1 MSSRSYW
8 TMGTIL
14 ATMLV
19 VMAAASCAP
28 GSAQSSSPATHSSAS
43 RGQGNIAQPKVSP
56 ASNDVEDFSALLIS
70 IDGNGELLLSDS
82 AGRKLG
88 YDPEKQKSFQEIPG
102 GVYDSADDI
111 DDDDDSAPATSANGG
126 NSAQP
131 ASSSS
136 GLKRIEVPEAKAGEY
151 VLKVSSDTAGKY
163 SLNIASLNK
172 QGKQSTVEFKDLP
185 VQKGAAQ
192 FYRVAISN
200 DSRQPLQVTRIEGK
214 NKKKQ

>member
-1 MSSRSYW
+1 MSSRLYW
-8 TMGTIL
+8 TTGAIL
-14 ATMLV
+14 AIILA
-19 VMAAASCAP
+19 VMSAASCAP

-43 RGQGNIAQPKVSP
+43 REKGAISQPKVNP
-56 ASNDVEDFSALLIS
+56 ASSDAEDFSALLIS

-88 YDPEKQKSFQEIPG
+88 YDAEKQKNFQEIPG

-111 DDDDDSAPATSANGG
+111 DDDDSATQAPSANGG
-126 NSAQP
+126 NSAQTP
-131 ASSSS
+131 AS

-214 NKKKQ
+214 NKEKQ

>member
-1 MSSRSYW
+1 M
-8 TMGTIL
+8 TGVML
-14 ATMLV
+14 A
-19 VMAAASCAP
+19 VMFMVMTAASCAP

-43 RGQGNIAQPKVSP
+43 REQGYIAQPKVSR
-56 ASNDVEDFSALLIS
+56 ASSDAEDFSALLIS

-88 YDPEKQKSFQEIPG
+88 YDAEKQKNFQEIPG

-111 DDDDDSAPATSANGG
+111 EDDDDSASATAANGA
-126 NSAQP
+126 NSAQQTS
-131 ASSSS
+131 ASS
-136 GLKRIEVPEAKAGEY
+136 GLKRIEVPEARAGEY

-172 QGKQSTVEFKDLP
+172 QGKQSTVDFKDLP

-192 FYRVAISN
+192 FYRVAISK
-200 DSRQPLQVTRIEGK
+200 DPRQPLQVTRIEGK
-214 NKKKQ
+214 NKEAR